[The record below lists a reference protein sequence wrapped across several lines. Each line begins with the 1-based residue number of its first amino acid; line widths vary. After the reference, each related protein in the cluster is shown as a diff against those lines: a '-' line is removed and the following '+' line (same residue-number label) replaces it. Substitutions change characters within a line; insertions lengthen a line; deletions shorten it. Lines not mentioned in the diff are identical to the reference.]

1 MNSHLL
7 ITTIVQQTM
16 VFIAQ
21 LATAGGVRAPL
32 AKVADDVFL
41 GLTRELMA
49 QGLKKKV
56 IADMF
61 GMGLRTY
68 HRRVQ
73 SLEQSKSFDGKTV
86 WEAVLSFVQE
96 KEPVT
101 TASVLRR
108 FANDDPEIVSGVL
121 NDLVQSGLAY
131 RSGRAQNAVY
141 RFANEADF
149 LDAEGQLLANRYV
162 VWLTV
167 YRQGPLTAEQVSERA
182 NVSGDGVARALSELV
197 AEGKVSQ
204 KGGRYE
210 SDRFEV
216 PCGQAKGW
224 EAAVLDHYQALVSAK
239 LRVGAQARDRTASA
253 RGRAART
260 LRHPQTITVPISIP
274 PASRARRPIHRPG
287 SHRVRALR
295 DPHSFAR
302 GAARATRAHHQTANT
317 RQAPPTALVPRPAP
331 FHLPT
336 GMNQDVAKAE
346 RYSPT
351 P

>member
-101 TASVLRR
+101 TASVLSR

-149 LDAEGQLLANRYV
+149 LDAEGRLLANRYV

-182 NVSGDGVARALSELV
+182 NVSLDGVTRALSELV
-197 AEGKVSQ
+197 AEGNVSQ
-204 KGGRYE
+204 KGGRFE

-216 PCGQAKGW
+216 PCGQARGW
-224 EAAVLDHYQALVSAK
+224 EAAVLDHYQALVSAVSSK
-239 LRVGAQARDRTASA
+239 LRGGSQASELGDTVGGSTWSLDVWPGHPLEAEAKS
-253 RGRAART
+253 T
-260 LRHPQTITVPISIP
+260 LR
-274 PASRARRPIHRPG
+274 R
-287 SHRVRALR
+287 LR
-295 DPHSFAR
+295 DDVEGLRQRVDAHNQSVGHAQPTEQVVVYLGQYVRSS
-302 GAARATRAHHQTANT
+302 GAPESETSDET
-317 RQAPPTALVPRPAP
+317 
-331 FHLPT
+331 
-336 GMNQDVAKAE
+336 
-346 RYSPT
+346 
-351 P
+351 